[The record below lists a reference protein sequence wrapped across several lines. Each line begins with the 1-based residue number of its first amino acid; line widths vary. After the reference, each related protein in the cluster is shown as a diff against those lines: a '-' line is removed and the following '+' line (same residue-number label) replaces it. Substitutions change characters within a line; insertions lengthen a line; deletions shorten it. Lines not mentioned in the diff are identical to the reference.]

1 MFLLLIAFEYSSGEC
16 VETTPL
22 AITAVDPAVGGPP
35 IRRSLA
41 DTQTHTKCVLFC
53 LFFTFLFYLL
63 WMLRSNKRAMVDVIE
78 FCVLFV
84 DLRCADLKRKQ

>member
-22 AITAVDPAVGGPP
+22 AITEVDPAVGGPP

-41 DTQTHTKCVLFC
+41 DTQTHTKYVLFC
-53 LFFTFLFYLL
+53 LFFFYIFVL
-63 WMLRSNKRAMVDVIE
+63 SSVDV
-78 FCVLFV
+78 
-84 DLRCADLKRKQ
+84 A